1 MNIKICFGLLSL
13 AAMAT
18 LTGCSGANVQAASQD
33 PAARATITITS
44 PSTLPSGVVSTPYS
58 TSLTATGGT
67 TPYTWTIKGCSGSCN
82 TGLGFSQSGVLSGT
96 PANTGT
102 STFAFVVTDANGR
115 TASSSATLT
124 IATAATAAALAI
136 TSPSALPSGVVS
148 SPYSTS
154 LSAAGGTSPYS
165 WAIKSCSGSCNTGL
179 GFNASGLLSGT
190 PGNAGTSTF
199 TFAVTDAKGQTV
211 SAPLS
216 ITIGAA
222 NASTPPPSS
231 TPLSITSPSTL
242 PSGTA
247 SAAYSAT
254 LTATGGTTPYTWTI
268 NGCSGV
274 CNSGI
279 SLSQGG
285 VFSGT
290 PASSGTSTY
299 SVGVTDSTGQTA
311 SASLS
316 LTIAAATSSSSGANY
331 YVSPSG
337 SNSNPCTQNSP
348 CATPDHAFNLAS
360 PGQTVQVAPGTYD
373 YGSAAA
379 QFTKSGTAGNYITV
393 TCATRGAC
401 KIQNSVTGNSTVVVL
416 GGSYITFDGF
426 EVTNTSSAGN
436 NLGLYVTTS
445 FVNITHNT
453 IHHIETDCGSNGGGG
468 IQIAGS
474 GSSNSDL
481 HNITIDG
488 NLIYD
493 ISYRGGS
500 ASCPASTVQ
509 TDGILLESAG
519 TANQVTN
526 NIVYHTSGGW
536 GILVGNSNATNANVN
551 SVISNNTVF
560 STAMGGIIIMS
571 GNGTTISNNIVA
583 DTGSL
588 SGRCGISAPQGVAV
602 TYLNNDL
609 WNNAGGNYCLEWGT
623 SDQSVHSGDIS
634 VDPALGTTFVNWQ
647 ADGSGDYHQKAGSP
661 TIDKGSSAA
670 GAAPTVDFDGSPRPK
685 GSGYDI
691 GAYENQN

>member
-1 MNIKICFGLLSL
+1 MNIKKFCGLSSL
-13 AAMAT
+13 VALAILTAT
-18 LTGCSGANVQAASQD
+18 SQKAIAGSALTIN
-33 PAARATITITS
+33 S
-44 PSTLPSGVVSTPYS
+44 PSTLPSGVVSTAYH

-67 TPYTWTIKGCSGSCN
+67 TPYVWAVKACSG
-82 TGLGFSQSGVLSGT
+82 
-96 PANTGT
+96 A
-102 STFAFVVTDANGR
+102 
-115 TASSSATLT
+115 
-124 IATAATAAALAI
+124 
-136 TSPSALPSGVVS
+136 
-148 SPYSTS
+148 
-154 LSAAGGTSPYS
+154 
-165 WAIKSCSGSCNTGL
+165 CNTGL
-179 GFNASGLLSGT
+179 GFNQSGLLSGT
-190 PGNAGTSTF
+190 PTGTGTSTF
-199 TFAVTDAKGQTV
+199 TFAVTDATGERA
-211 SAPLS
+211 SAPLT
-216 ITIGAA
+216 ITI
-222 NASTPPPSS
+222 ASTKSSSS

-247 SAAYSAT
+247 STAYRDS
-254 LTATGGTTPYTWTI
+254 LTATGGTTPYTWVMK
-268 NGCSGV
+268 GCSGA

-279 SLSQGG
+279 SVSQSG

-299 SVGVTDSTGQTA
+299 NVGVTDAKGATA

-316 LTIAAATSSSSGANY
+316 LTIAAATSSGTGANY
-331 YVSPSG
+331 FVSPSG
-337 SNSNPCTQNSP
+337 SNSNPCSENSP

-360 PGQTVQVAPGTYD
+360 PGQTVQVAAGTYD
-373 YGSAAA
+373 YGNGAA
-379 QFTKSGTAGNYITV
+379 QFTKSGTASDYITV

-401 KIQNSVTGNSTVVVL
+401 KIQNSVTGNSAVVVL

-453 IHHIETDCGSNGGGG
+453 IHHIETDCGSSGGGG

-488 NLIYD
+488 NSIYD

-500 ASCPASTVQ
+500 PSCPASTVQ

-536 GILVGNSNATNANVN
+536 GILVGNSNATNVDVN
-551 SVISNNTVF
+551 SIISNNTVF

-583 DTGSL
+583 DTGQL
-588 SGRCGISAPQGVAV
+588 SGRCGVSAPQGVAV

-623 SDQSVHSGDIS
+623 SDQSVHSNDIS
-634 VDPALGTTFVNWQ
+634 INPALGTTFVNWQ

-661 TIDKGSSAA
+661 TIDKGSSSA
-670 GAAPTVDFDGSPRPK
+670 GLAPKFDHDGNPRPQ
-685 GSGYDI
+685 GAGYDI
-691 GAYENQN
+691 GAYEFQN